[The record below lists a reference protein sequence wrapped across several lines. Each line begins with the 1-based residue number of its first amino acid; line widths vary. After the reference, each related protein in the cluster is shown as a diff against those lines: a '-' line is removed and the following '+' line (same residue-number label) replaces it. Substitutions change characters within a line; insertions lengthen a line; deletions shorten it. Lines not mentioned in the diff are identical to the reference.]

1 MDWVRSIMLSV
12 CQIKILM
19 LSMNSLIHLYCRNMK
34 VGDTFLFIA
43 HTGTVIIVW
52 CIMK

>member
-1 MDWVRSIMLSV
+1 MDWVRSTMLSV

-34 VGDTFLFIA
+34 VGDTFFVYS
-43 HTGTVIIVW
+43 TYRYCNYCMVY
-52 CIMK
+52 